1 MQKKSSS
8 TVGVRL
14 LKLNYG
20 EVMRKLRKYAE
31 RAVAKGAR
39 AVILIGSLA
48 RGDYIAYSDADII
61 IVSDSVPE
69 RLIDRI
75 PEFMDPA
82 LPVDVVPIVYTTD
95 EAVKMAEEGRKIVG
109 EIISYGKLLAGDE
122 RLVEMLRSKFT
133 DVPQLGQQ

>member
-8 TVGVRL
+8 TVGIRL
-14 LKLNYG
+14 LKLNYS
-20 EVMRKLRKYAE
+20 EVMRELRKYAE
-31 RAVAKGAR
+31 RAVVKGAR
-39 AVILIGSLA
+39 AVILVGSLA
-48 RGDYIAYSDADII
+48 RGDYTAYSDADII

-95 EAVKMAEEGRKIVG
+95 EVVKMAEEGRKVIG

-122 RLVEMLRSKFT
+122 RLVEMLRSKFK
-133 DVPQLGQQ
+133 DVPQLSQQ

>member
-20 EVMRKLRKYAE
+20 EVMRELREYAE

-39 AVILIGSLA
+39 AVILVGSLA
-48 RGDYIAYSDADII
+48 RGDYTAYSDADII

>member
-48 RGDYIAYSDADII
+48 RGDYTAYSDADII

>member
-1 MQKKSSS
+1 
-8 TVGVRL
+8 
-14 LKLNYG
+14 
-20 EVMRKLRKYAE
+20 MRELREYAE

-39 AVILIGSLA
+39 AVILVGSLA
-48 RGDYIAYSDADII
+48 RGDYTAYSDADII

>member
-39 AVILIGSLA
+39 AVILVGSLA
-48 RGDYIAYSDADII
+48 RGDYTAYSDADII

-95 EAVKMAEEGRKIVG
+95 EVVKMAEEGRKVIG

>member
-48 RGDYIAYSDADII
+48 RGDYTAYSDADII

-82 LPVDVVPIVYTTD
+82 LPVDVVPVVYTTD

>member
-8 TVGVRL
+8 TVGIRL
-14 LKLNYG
+14 LKLNYS
-20 EVMRKLRKYAE
+20 EVMRELRKYAE

-39 AVILIGSLA
+39 AVILVGSLA
-48 RGDYIAYSDADII
+48 RGDYTAYSDADII

-95 EAVKMAEEGRKIVG
+95 EVVKMAEEGRKVIG

-122 RLVEMLRSKFT
+122 RLVEMLRSKFK

>member
-8 TVGVRL
+8 TADVKL
-14 LKLNYG
+14 LKLNYS
-20 EVMRKLRKYAE
+20 EVMRKLREYAE

-39 AVILIGSLA
+39 TVILIGSLA
-48 RGDYIAYSDADII
+48 RGDYTAYSDADII

-95 EAVKMAEEGRKIVG
+95 EVVKMAEEGRKVIG

-122 RLVEMLRSKFT
+122 RLVEMLRSKFK